1 MNWVDANTL
10 AYLPLTSDLSDQCGN
25 TWAANGGAAISD
37 GSLYLDG
44 VNDYISFAGISG
56 AFSGQFTIEMYMT
69 LIAADPGGNIFC
81 QDGTFG
87 GIQFGGRSAD
97 GSLGIAMVGIAWKAY
112 GWSWPTANQKLHIAL
127 SRDASNVVRYFIGG
141 AVSASVA
148 VDSPFNN
155 NTWVVGGNSAG
166 DCINAKINNLRVSN
180 ICRYT
185 SNFTPPVDNV
195 FIPPSPICVPSAL
208 LSSISISG
216 GSY

>member
-44 VNDYISFAGISG
+44 VDDYISFAGISG

-69 LIAADPGGNIFC
+69 LIAADPAGIIFC
-81 QDGTFG
+81 QAGNNG
-87 GIQFGGRSAD
+87 GIQFGGYAQND
-97 GSLGIAMVGIAWKAY
+97 LGLAMLGMAWQAH
-112 GWSWPTANQKLHIAL
+112 GWSWPTTNQKLHIAL

-148 VDSPFNN
+148 VDSSYIDGK
-155 NTWVVGGNSAG
+155 WVVGGNSAG
-166 DCINAKINNLRVSN
+166 LCINAKINNLRVSN
-180 ICRYT
+180 ICRY
-185 SNFTPPVDNV
+185 SSVFTPPVDNV

-216 GSY
+216 GGY